1 MEALL
6 REVANVQWRHPTT
19 GSTALIAATLGGN
32 SRAVHLLLQHGADP
46 NEPMNASGISPLLA
60 AAMKDRPSCAH
71 ALLMAGADLTV
82 ISPYFGTA
90 SLLAT
95 KKGHERTLAVLQ
107 RPQLCLAHQRL
118 AVATSMNTARPM
130 TVRHGR
136 ETSSCMVHC
145 IHDAAPFDLPYDVLL
160 TVMELLPGFST
171 TYLFATK
178 VVTDSGVRHRFSR
191 SSNLVQSAT
200 SRGRADATIPAIARE
215 SGSPTDREA
224 ERQTDREAERQTG
237 SEFCGN
243 LGREQFLA
251 TRTSTMNPD
260 NAPGFVFDANP
271 GGDRTIVSYGTSAQ
285 GNVPQMGEDSNTLG
299 EHHESNG
306 SGALQ
311 PSLVLEFEVPT
322 PDAFRRVIELYYNCV
337 APEKG
342 AAAKGAEAVRLAA
355 RQQQQL
361 LRQHA
366 PILSVDGAQQF
377 AFQQVFALLRRKYRH
392 DPLTLWRAA
401 HKGEANATGDVM
413 VTTGATAAIAA
424 AGERERAAKAAAEAS
439 QADAESAIVER
450 QLAAVQQQIKQ
461 LD

>member
-1 MEALL
+1 M
-6 REVANVQWRHPTT
+6 
-19 GSTALIAATLGGN
+19 
-32 SRAVHLLLQHGADP
+32 
-46 NEPMNASGISPLLA
+46 
-60 AAMKDRPSCAH
+60 
-71 ALLMAGADLTV
+71 
-82 ISPYFGTA
+82 
-90 SLLAT
+90 
-95 KKGHERTLAVLQ
+95 Q

-130 TVRHGR
+130 TVRHGG
-136 ETSSCMVHC
+136 EKSSCMVRC
-145 IHDAAPFDLPYDVLL
+145 MHDPAPFDLFIPYDVLL

-224 ERQTDREAERQTG
+224 ERQTG

-251 TRTSTMNPD
+251 TRTSNMNPD

-322 PDAFRRVIELYYNCV
+322 PDAFRRVIE
-337 APEKG
+337 
-342 AAAKGAEAVRLAA
+342 
-355 RQQQQL
+355 
-361 LRQHA
+361 
-366 PILSVDGAQQF
+366 
-377 AFQQVFALLRRKYRH
+377 
-392 DPLTLWRAA
+392 
-401 HKGEANATGDVM
+401 
-413 VTTGATAAIAA
+413 
-424 AGERERAAKAAAEAS
+424 
-439 QADAESAIVER
+439 
-450 QLAAVQQQIKQ
+450 
-461 LD
+461 

>member
-19 GSTALIAATLGGN
+19 GSTALIAAALGGN
-32 SRAVHLLLQHGADP
+32 SRAVQLLLQHGADP

-95 KKGHERTLAVLQ
+95 KKGHGRTLAVLQ

-178 VVTDSGVRHRFSR
+178 VVKEVGVRHRFSR

-200 SRGRADATIPAIARE
+200 SRGKSDATIPAIARE
-215 SGSPTDREA
+215 SGSATDRQTERQADREA
-224 ERQTDREAERQTG
+224 DRQTG
-237 SEFCGN
+237 SELCGN

-251 TRTSTMNPD
+251 MRTSTMNPD
-260 NAPGFVFDANP
+260 NAPGFVFDVNP
-271 GGDRTIVSYGTSAQ
+271 GSDRTSTQ
-285 GNVPQMGEDSNTLG
+285 GNRVPQMGEDSNTLG
-299 EHHESNG
+299 EHHESTG
-306 SGALQ
+306 SGASQ

-355 RQQQQL
+355 RQQQKL

-413 VTTGATAAIAA
+413 GATGAAAAIAA